1 MTKHV
6 MKSALLASTALIT
19 KGDDDDPIAVVTKA
33 VTDLTKTV
41 DDRLKAV
48 ETKAGEI
55 ETKAD
60 TSKLVERLDKLEVKV
75 NRPGGA
81 DNDNDPSVEVKAFGL
96 YLRHGDRAPDLDVK
110 VLRVSSDAQG
120 GYLAPAEFSTEFLKE
135 IVEYSPIRAISS
147 VRTTGNPSVVYPAR
161 IGRTNAKWKGELQP
175 QEGSEP
181 SFGEAEIA
189 VKELNTYVDISNALL
204 ADSAGAAER
213 EVRESLAEDF
223 ALKEGTAFVNGTGG
237 LQPDGFMQD
246 DRVPKIANGHATN
259 LSSDALISLLYA
271 LPAAYRRN
279 ATWVMNGTTIAT
291 IRKLKDSQGNYLWQ
305 PGLQAGQPE
314 TILGRPVVDAL
325 DMADAASG
333 AYPIAVGDFNA
344 GYRVI
349 DRQEMSVLVNPYL
362 LATNGVTRFH
372 ATRRVGGAVI
382 RPLAI
387 RKLKMATS
395 V

>member
-1 MTKHV
+1 MKHV
-6 MKSALLASTALIT
+6 SHRALIT
-19 KGDDDDPIAVVTKA
+19 GAIELKGDDDDPVASVTKA
-33 VTDLTKTV
+33 LETLSATV
-41 DDRLKAV
+41 DTRLKAV
-48 ETKAGEI
+48 ETKGTDPALIARLDAIEAKQNRPNGGDDDGDADAAE
-55 ETKAD
+55 ETKSFGFYIRQGKEA
-60 TSKLVERLDKLEVKV
+60 
-75 NRPGGA
+75 GA
-81 DNDNDPSVEVKAFGL
+81 DVLKT
-96 YLRHGDRAPDLDVK
+96 
-110 VLRVSSDAQG
+110 LRVSSDPQG

-135 IVEYSPIRAISS
+135 LVEYSPIRAISS
-147 VRTTGNPSVVYPAR
+147 VRQTSAPSVIYPAR
-161 IGRTNAKWKGELQP
+161 IGRTNAKWKGENQP

-189 VKELNTYVDISNALL
+189 VKELNTFVDISNQLL

-246 DRVPKIANGHATN
+246 ARVPQIPNGHASN
-259 LSSDALISLLYA
+259 LSSDALISILYA

-279 ATWVMNGTTIAT
+279 ATWVMNGATIAT

-314 TILGRPVVDAL
+314 TILGRPVVDAA
-325 DMADAASG
+325 DMPGATSG
-333 AYPIAVGDFNA
+333 EFPIAVGDFSA
-344 GYRVI
+344 GYRII
-349 DRQEMSVLVNPYL
+349 DRQEMSILVNPYL

-372 ATRRVGGAVI
+372 ATRRTGGAVI
-382 RPLAI
+382 RPAAL

>member
-1 MTKHV
+1 MKHI
-6 MKSALLASTALIT
+6 STRALIAGAIEL
-19 KGDDDDPIAVVTKA
+19 KGDDDDPVVSVTKA
-33 VTDLTKTV
+33 LETLSTTV
-41 DDRLKAV
+41 DARLKAV
-48 ETKAGEI
+48 ETKATDPALIARMDAIEAKQNRPAGGDDGDADAAE
-55 ETKAD
+55 ETKA
-60 TSKLVERLDKLEVKV
+60 
-75 NRPGGA
+75 
-81 DNDNDPSVEVKAFGL
+81 FGF
-96 YLRHGDRAPDLDVK
+96 YLRQGKEAGAEVLK
-110 VLRVSSDAQG
+110 TLRVSSDPQG
-120 GYLAPAEFSTEFLKE
+120 GYLAPAEFSYEFLKE
-135 IVEYSPIRAISS
+135 LVEYSPIRAISS
-147 VRTTGNPSVVYPAR
+147 VRQTSAPSVIYPAR

-189 VKELNTYVDISNALL
+189 VKELNTFVDISNQLL
-204 ADSAGAAER
+204 ANSAGAAER

-246 DRVPKIANGHATN
+246 ARVPQIANGHASN

-279 ATWVMNGTTIAT
+279 ATWVMNGATIAT

-325 DMADAASG
+325 DMPGATSG
-333 AYPIAVGDFNA
+333 EFPIAVGDFNA
-344 GYRVI
+344 GYRII
-349 DRQEMSVLVNPYL
+349 DRQEMSILVNPYL
-362 LATNGVTRFH
+362 LATNGITRFH

-382 RPLAI
+382 RPLAL

>member
-1 MTKHV
+1 MKHI
-6 MKSALLASTALIT
+6 SHRALIT
-19 KGDDDDPIAVVTKA
+19 GAIDLKGDDEDPVASVTKA
-33 VTDLTKTV
+33 LGDLTKTV

-48 ETKAGEI
+48 ETKATDPALI
-55 ETKAD
+55 A
-60 TSKLVERLDKLEVKV
+60 RLDAIEAKQ
-75 NRPGGA
+75 NRPNGGGDMEEDETA
-81 DNDNDPSVEVKAFGL
+81 AAEKKSFGL
-96 YLRHGDRAPDLDVK
+96 YLRHGKDAPDLDIK
-110 VLRVSSDAQG
+110 TLRVSSDPQG

-135 IVEYSPIRAISS
+135 LVEYSPIRAISS
-147 VRTTGNPSVVYPAR
+147 VRQTSAPSVIYPAR

-189 VKELNTYVDISNALL
+189 VKELNTFVDISNQLL

-223 ALKEGTAFVNGTGG
+223 ALKECTAFVNGTGG
-237 LQPDGFMQD
+237 VQPDGFMND
-246 DRVPKIANGHATN
+246 PRVPQVANGHATN
-259 LSSDALISLLYA
+259 LSSDALISILYA

-279 ATWVMNGTTIAT
+279 ATWVMNGATIAT

-314 TILGRPVVDAL
+314 TILGRPVVDAA
-325 DMADAASG
+325 DMPGATSG
-333 AYPIAVGDFNA
+333 EFPIAVGDFNA
-344 GYRVI
+344 GYRII
-349 DRQEMSVLVNPYL
+349 DRTEMSVLVNPYL

-382 RPLAI
+382 RPLAL